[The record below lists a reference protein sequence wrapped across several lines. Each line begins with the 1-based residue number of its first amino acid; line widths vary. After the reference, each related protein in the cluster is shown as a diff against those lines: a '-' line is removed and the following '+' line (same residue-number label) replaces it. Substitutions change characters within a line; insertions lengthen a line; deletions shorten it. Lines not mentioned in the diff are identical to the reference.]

1 MIRILQVQYTLILI
15 LTVRAPVLYSYC
27 STCREFFF
35 SLLGCTCPGQAWVAG
50 IGCRVCLCGVGLSSF
65 CVWVSGFWVCTVYAF
80 RLIFQSSA
88 IFNPGRGCSARLVIL
103 CSKKKMQQQLRHDC
117 SCISDDFDLA
127 YHIRVL
133 GRRRRGI
140 TTDCEAQATAHPKP

>member
-1 MIRILQVQYTLILI
+1 MPRVLLLTSGVHLPWPGVGCGNRVQGLPLP
-15 LTVRAPVLYSYC
+15 VRAFELLRLGLGVL
-27 STCREFFF
+27 
-35 SLLGCTCPGQAWVAG
+35 
-50 IGCRVCLCGVGLSSF
+50 GVYLYD
-65 CVWVSGFWVCTVYAF
+65 YAF